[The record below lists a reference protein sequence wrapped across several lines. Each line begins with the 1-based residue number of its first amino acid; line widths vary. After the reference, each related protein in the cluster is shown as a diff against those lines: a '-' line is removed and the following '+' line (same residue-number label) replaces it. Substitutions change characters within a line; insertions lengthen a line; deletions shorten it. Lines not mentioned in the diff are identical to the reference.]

1 MIKLLILGSTGV
13 GKTTLTKDILQW
25 GPMQVFDA
33 DEKYEALM
41 DSDAEFKKKFE
52 ESKSVIKK
60 VTTPQQFLKDIQA
73 TPPHIISNLIDTY
86 AFMTK
91 AFADSMITME
101 QALDDK
107 TDNGLY
113 KVMGQVLD
121 KLFTKLKSG
130 PQNLIVTS
138 HVVDIYRKT
147 NLVNAGK
154 LPSDALA
161 MTDVK
166 NIGGDQVF
174 EGYGP
179 AGVSKAHRENLG
191 SYFDDV
197 YYMRVDKTTNKP
209 LVYVSL
215 NARYK
220 TKNRISAEQAS
231 TLIDPKGFLVTNS
244 LSHLTPRSYKK

>member
-1 MIKLLILGSTGV
+1 MIKLLVLGATGV
-13 GKTTLTKDILQW
+13 GKTTLSKEIIEW

-33 DEKYEALM
+33 DEKYESLLE
-41 DSDAEFKKKFE
+41 SDPVFKKKFID
-52 ESKSVIKK
+52 SKSLIKK
-60 VTTPQQFLKDIQA
+60 LSTPQQFLKDLQA

-86 AFMTK
+86 SFMTK
-91 AFADSMITME
+91 AFADSLITME
-101 QALDDK
+101 QAMDDK
-107 TDNGLY
+107 SDNGLY

-121 KLFTKLKSG
+121 KLFIRLKSG

-161 MTDVK
+161 LTDVK
-166 NIGGDQVF
+166 TIGGDQVF

-179 AGVSKAHRENLG
+179 AGVSKGHRENLG

-209 LVYVSL
+209 LVYVTL

-220 TKNRISAEQAS
+220 TKNRIPAELVES
-231 TLIDPKGFLVTNS
+231 LVDTKGFLKTNT
-244 LSHLTPRSYKK
+244 LGHLTPRSYKK